1 MTPAVEQLVR
11 ETMELTGADTPQ
23 LLEDDAPVLSG
34 EALDAGDEGGGFYLV
49 GIIGGKDV
57 GKSALVNA
65 LVGRNIT
72 AITSHGPGT
81 ETVVAYAHRSQ
92 EAPLRALLEREVRG
106 QYRVVTHDS
115 PDLLRQVLLDL
126 PDIDSHW
133 RTHLEVTRTML
144 RHMLYPVWVQSVEK
158 YADRQPQEMLARV
171 AAGNAAQNFVFC
183 LNKVDQVEGSARR
196 EGEAPAEPAGSG
208 HREDGSA
215 GASPSQAGASPSRAV
230 PDAALEIREDFAA
243 RIARTMSLAAP
254 ADVFLISATNPERYD
269 LPRLRRLLA
278 RQKTGDAVRHSKELA
293 VRRQDRSLVQWLR
306 EQRLDERAARLGR
319 LLGEAEE
326 ALAAR
331 VGEPLLE
338 RAIPQ
343 MVDDPAARLAMT
355 DEVLRERVARWPLVN
370 LVHTLLSPLLAV
382 WRSNAGAA
390 GTRGSETMV
399 DAYLNTCDPAGG
411 LSRLVQSTF
420 AQLRHSQPLVA
431 TLYRHNRLW
440 EDMPAELAAGELRR
454 ALAATVDRQRAV
466 ALERLS
472 GRSGVV
478 APVFR
483 WLLTIGALLW
493 FPLVQP
499 VLAGMLA
506 VTDRW
511 WDLWSHGRE
520 VLRLVVG
527 VLSGES
533 LLRNVTFLIIW
544 FAVIWLALRWNTQR
558 RVGRFVARM
567 RSPAERDVSLNP
579 TAQAMQWMA
588 ELLAPVRR
596 SHEQM
601 TDLARRAKALDE
613 PSGAAA

>member
-23 LLEDDAPVLSG
+23 LLEDDAPVLSD
-34 EALDAGDEGGGFYLV
+34 EALDADRDGGGFYLV

-81 ETVVAYAHRSQ
+81 ETVVAYAHSSQ
-92 EAPLRALLEREVRG
+92 EPPLRALLEREVPG
-106 QYRVVTHDS
+106 QYRIVTHDS
-115 PDLLRQVLLDL
+115 PHLLRQVLLDL

-183 LNKVDQVEGSARR
+183 LNKVDQVEGS
-196 EGEAPAEPAGSG
+196 GFGVQGSG
-208 HREDGSA
+208 KSGA
-215 GASPSQAGASPSRAV
+215 GPPEAAV
-230 PDAALEIREDFAA
+230 EIREDFSA
-243 RIARTMSLAAP
+243 RLARTLSLGSP
-254 ADVFLISATNPERYD
+254 PDVFLISATNPERYD
-269 LPRLRRLLA
+269 LPRLRQLLS
-278 RQKTGDAVRHSKELA
+278 RQKTDDVVRRSQELA
-293 VRRQDRSLVQWLR
+293 VQRQDRSLVQWLR
-306 EQRLDERAARLGR
+306 EQNLDERAARLQR
-319 LLGEAEE
+319 LLQEAEE
-326 ALAAR
+326 SVAAR
-331 VGEPLLE
+331 VGEPLLD
-338 RAIPQ
+338 RAVPR
-343 MVDDPAARLAMT
+343 MLDDPAARLAMT

-390 GTRGSETMV
+390 GARLGAGGAETMV
-399 DAYLNTCDPAGG
+399 DAYLNACDPAGG
-411 LSRLVQSTF
+411 VPRLVQSTF
-420 AQLRHSQPLVA
+420 AQIRQSQPAVA
-431 TLYRHNRLW
+431 PLYRHNRLW

-454 ALAATVDRQRAV
+454 TLAATIERQRFV

-478 APVFR
+478 APLFR

-493 FPLVQP
+493 FPFVQP
-499 VLAGMLA
+499 VLAGMLS
-506 VTDRW
+506 VQERW
-511 WDLWSHGRE
+511 WDLWSHGQE
-520 VLRLVVG
+520 VLRLAVG

-544 FAVIWLALRWNTQR
+544 FTVIWLALRWNTQR
-558 RVGRFVARM
+558 RVGRFLERM
-567 RSPAERDVSLNP
+567 RSADERDPSLNL
-579 TAQAMQWMA
+579 TAQAVQWMA
-588 ELLAPVRR
+588 ELLTPLRQTSER
-596 SHEQM
+596 M
-601 TDLARRAKALDE
+601 TDLARRTRALE
-613 PSGAAA
+613 QTAGAAA